1 MLSQCPDH
9 HQRTASYGLEIH
21 TSDEVTARSD
31 NQLLGGKSGNIIHY
45 PGWQRNACLFASLF
59 GGVYPYLGRVT
70 NNYWSKGLGGE
81 NSG

>member
-45 PGWQRNACLFASLF
+45 QGCQRNTCLFATVCQGSIRIWA
-59 GGVYPYLGRVT
+59 GWQSTAGE
-70 NNYWSKGLGGE
+70 KG
-81 NSG
+81 

>member
-45 PGWQRNACLFASLF
+45 PGWQRNTCLFATVCQESIRIWA
-59 GGVYPYLGRVT
+59 G
-70 NNYWSKGLGGE
+70 
-81 NSG
+81 